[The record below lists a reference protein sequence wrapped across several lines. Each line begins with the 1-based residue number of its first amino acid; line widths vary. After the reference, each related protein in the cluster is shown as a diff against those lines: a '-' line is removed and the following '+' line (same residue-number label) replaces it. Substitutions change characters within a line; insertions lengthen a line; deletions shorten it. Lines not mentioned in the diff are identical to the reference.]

1 MSWTNYFPRVLLVV
15 VLVFKLCIP
24 EVRLRRLL
32 YLYSTLLGEKFLF
45 LFATDYLCILNVN
58 FYILCLSSTLRI
70 ELSSSYSENSVNKS
84 FTSLE
89 MWYSLITHT
98 AY

>member
-58 FYILCLSSTLRI
+58 FYILCLI

-89 MWYSLITHT
+89 TWYSLITHT